1 MRWGPLETH
10 DWTSGFSTEERL
22 SMLILSASGRLDLEP
37 CEHQGQTACLRWP
50 RLGMCPLL
58 ECAGK
63 PPVVTVYKDA
73 GVKHQLG
80 GYI

>member
-1 MRWGPLETH
+1 MWWGALETR

-22 SMLILSASGRLDLEP
+22 SVPILSASGRLDLEP
-37 CEHQGQTACLRWP
+37 CDHHGQTACYRQP
-50 RLGMCPLL
+50 RRGMGPLL
-58 ECAGK
+58 EYAGE
-63 PPVVTVYKDA
+63 PPVVTVYTDA